1 MLPALLLFLEIT
13 EVDIANLQAEAQLLD
28 SGHCSGLLNNAFTS
42 TIIAATTTTTIIT
55 TSAATTAQ
63 QHRCSDCH
71 CVIEKI
77 DLYFRNW
84 ITKRLIKPINYV
96 AVKTRV

>member
-1 MLPALLLFLEIT
+1 MLPALLLFIEIT

-28 SGHCSGLLNNAFTS
+28 SGLLNNAFTS
-42 TIIAATTTTTIIT
+42 AIIAAAATTTTIT
-55 TSAATTAQ
+55 TSAATTDQ

-71 CVIEKI
+71 CVIGKI

>member
-42 TIIAATTTTTIIT
+42 AIIVAAATTTTT

-77 DLYFRNW
+77 D
-84 ITKRLIKPINYV
+84 
-96 AVKTRV
+96 

>member
-1 MLPALLLFLEIT
+1 MLPALLLFIEIT

-28 SGHCSGLLNNAFTS
+28 SGLLNNAFTS
-42 TIIAATTTTTIIT
+42 AIIAAATTTTTTTIT

>member
-1 MLPALLLFLEIT
+1 MLPALLLFIEIT
-13 EVDIANLQAEAQLLD
+13 EVDIANLQTEAQLLD
-28 SGHCSGLLNNAFTS
+28 SGLLNNAFTS
-42 TIIAATTTTTIIT
+42 AIIAAAATTTTIT
-55 TSAATTAQ
+55 TSAATTDQ